1 MFITDQFV
9 EDINILQIGFN
20 EIDELKGS
28 FDYIILN
35 LNKSLFNKSEVE
47 KVNIL
52 LNIFLKLKTGGMINI
67 SKNTYEL
74 LASGR
79 KGVEVLLKL
88 LDYNIDVP
96 PYYIQ
101 QLIIASK
108 KI

>member
-35 LNKSLFNKSEVE
+35 LNKSLYNKSEVE

-79 KGVEVLLKL
+79 KGV
-88 LDYNIDVP
+88 
-96 PYYIQ
+96 
-101 QLIIASK
+101 
-108 KI
+108 